1 MKKTT
6 TKLNFLIL
14 FLLFIYSC
22 SGGGGA
28 DSSSLGTVEPSV
40 FPEHPL
46 IWEIVSPSSVNM
58 NEAKLNTAFD
68 YAFAD
73 GTFTQSA
80 IVIKDGKLVHER
92 YRGILEGETTSIANS
107 TTLDAETLQFL
118 FGDRDQ
124 QSLSTSW
131 SSAKSF
137 TSFLIGIAE
146 SQGLISSIND
156 SASIYI
162 TEWANDER
170 STITIKNILD
180 MRSGLEPMC
189 FDFFNQDLRVCQN
202 QLDSGSGGDIV
213 YSDDQLSGCIN
224 RNLAESGTIQP
235 WYSATETYNRGDFKY
250 SNCDTMV
257 LGEII
262 FRATGQD
269 VQTFAGY
276 QLFSKINIDA
286 FWWKDFVA
294 TGQSNGNLLAY
305 CCLDS
310 NARDYAK
317 FGYMFLLGGIWEG
330 DALSYNSYVNKIR
343 DLEYY
348 GLQFWKLCA
357 KTPDFY
363 GNCPDNSFIHSTIGF
378 DGQYIMI
385 DFSRNIVVVRNSL
398 YAPILNLSN
407 ERKMRLIPSNLD
419 SSNWIL
425 TLPRASGAGI
435 NSTFNASVFY
445 DLVTQA
451 IE

>member
-1 MKKTT
+1 MSKIII
-6 TKLNFLIL
+6 KLNFLTL
-14 FLLFIYSC
+14 SLLFIYSC
-22 SGGGGA
+22 GGG
-28 DSSSLGTVEPSV
+28 SNSPSPEIIEPSS

-46 IWEIVSPSSVNM
+46 FWEVVSPSSVNL

-80 IVIKDGKLVHER
+80 IVIKDGKLAYER
-92 YRGILEGETTSIANS
+92 YRGILEGEIDSISNS
-107 TTLDAETLQFL
+107 TNLDVETLQFL

-124 QSLSTSW
+124 QSLSSSW

-156 SASIYI
+156 SASMYI
-162 TEWANDER
+162 TEWANDGR
-170 STITIKNILD
+170 SEITIKNILD

-189 FDFFNQDLRVCQN
+189 FDFVNQNLRVCQN

-224 RNLAESGTIQP
+224 RNLAETGVIQP
-235 WYSATETYNRGDFKY
+235 WYSATEIYNKGDFKY
-250 SNCDTMV
+250 SNCDTMI

-269 VQTFAGY
+269 VQTFADY
-276 QLFSKINIDA
+276 QLFSKINIEA
-286 FWWKDFVA
+286 FWWKDFV
-294 TGQSNGNLLAY
+294 TSGQSNGNLLAY

-317 FGYMFLLGGIWEG
+317 FGYMLLLGGIWEG
-330 DALSYNSYVNKIR
+330 DSLSYNSYVNKIR
-343 DLEYY
+343 ELEYY
-348 GLQFWKLCA
+348 GLQFWKICA
-357 KTPDFY
+357 KSPDES
-363 GNCPDNSFIHSTIGF
+363 GNCPENNFIHSTIGF
-378 DGQYIMI
+378 DGQYIMV

-398 YAPILNLSN
+398 YIPILNLSN
-407 ERKMRLIPSNLD
+407 ERKMKLIPTSLD

-425 TLPRASGAGI
+425 TLPRASGASA

>member
-1 MKKTT
+1 MNKIVIR
-6 TKLNFLIL
+6 LNIL
-14 FLLFIYSC
+14 TLSLLFIYSC
-22 SGGGGA
+22 SGG
-28 DSSSLGTVEPSV
+28 SNSISPEIVEPSSS
-40 FPEHPL
+40 PEHPL
-46 IWEIVSPSSVNM
+46 IWEVVTPSSVNM
-58 NEAKLNTAFD
+58 NEVKLSSAFD

-80 IVIKDGKLVHER
+80 VVIKDGKLVYER
-92 YRGILEGETTSIANS
+92 YRGILDGESNAIANT
-107 TTLDAETLQFL
+107 TTLDVATLQFL
-118 FGDRDQ
+118 FGERDQ
-124 QSLSTSW
+124 ESLSSSW

-162 TEWANDER
+162 TEWANDAR
-170 STITIKNILD
+170 SEITIKNILD

-189 FDFFNQDLRVCQN
+189 FDFTNQELRVCQS

-224 RNLAESGTIQP
+224 RNLAESGVIQP
-235 WYSATETYNRGDFKY
+235 WYSTTEVYNRGDFKY

-269 VQTFAGY
+269 VQTFADY

-294 TGQSNGNLLAY
+294 SGQSNGNLLAY

-317 FGYMFLLGGIWEG
+317 FGHMLLLGGIWEG
-330 DALSYNSYVNKIR
+330 DSLSYNSYVNMIR
-343 DLEYY
+343 ELEYY

-357 KTPDFY
+357 KSPDES
-363 GNCPDNSFIHSTIGF
+363 GNCPDNSFIHSTVGF

-385 DFSRNIVVVRNSL
+385 DFARNMVVVRNSL
-398 YAPILNLSN
+398 YAPILNLST
-407 ERKMRLIPSNLD
+407 ERKMKLIPTSLS
-419 SSNWIL
+419 SSNWVL
-425 TLPRASGAGI
+425 TLPRASGTPV
-435 NSTFNASVFY
+435 NSNFNASVFY

>member
-1 MKKTT
+1 MRKNITR
-6 TKLNFLIL
+6 LNFFLVS
-14 FLLFIYSC
+14 LLFIYSC
-22 SGGGGA
+22 SGGSN
-28 DSSSLGTVEPSV
+28 SSISEIVEPSV

-46 IWEIVSPSSVNM
+46 IWEVTSPSSVNM
-58 NEAKLNTAFD
+58 NEVKLNTAFN
-68 YAFAD
+68 YAFTD

-92 YRGILEGETTSIANS
+92 YRGILEGEINSITSS
-107 TTLDAETLQFL
+107 TTLDAATLQFL

-124 QSLSTSW
+124 QSLSSSW

-156 SASIYI
+156 SASMYI

-170 STITIKNILD
+170 SKITIKNILD

-189 FDFFNQDLRVCQN
+189 FDFVNQNLRVCQN
-202 QLDSGSGGDIV
+202 QIDSGSGGDIV

-224 RNLAESGTIQP
+224 RNLAESGVIQP
-235 WYSATETYNRGDFKY
+235 WYSSTETYIRGDFKY
-250 SNCDTMV
+250 SNCDTMI

-269 VQTFAGY
+269 VQTFADY
-276 QLFSKINIDA
+276 QLFSKININA
-286 FWWKDFVA
+286 LWWKDFVPS
-294 TGQSNGNLLAY
+294 GQSNGNLLAY

-317 FGYMFLLGGIWEG
+317 FGYMLLLGGIWEDG
-330 DALSYNSYVNKIR
+330 TLSYNSYVNKIR
-343 DLEYY
+343 ELEYY
-348 GLQFWKLCA
+348 GLQFWKVCA
-357 KTPDFY
+357 KSPDVN
-363 GNCPDNSFIHSTIGF
+363 GNCPDNIFIHSTVGF

-385 DFSRNIVVVRNSL
+385 DFNRNIVVVRNSL

-407 ERKMRLIPSNLD
+407 ERKMKLIPSSLD

-425 TLPRASGAGI
+425 TLPRASGAGV

>member
-1 MKKTT
+1 MSKIITRF
-6 TKLNFLIL
+6 NL
-14 FLLFIYSC
+14 FTLSLLLIYSC
-22 SGGGGA
+22 SGG
-28 DSSSLGTVEPSV
+28 SSAPSPEIEEPFV

-46 IWEIVSPSSVNM
+46 TWEVVSPSSVGM
-58 NEAKLNTAFD
+58 NEAKLRSAFD
-68 YAFAD
+68 YAFTD

-80 IVIKDGKLVHER
+80 IVIKDGKLVYER
-92 YRGILEGETTSIANS
+92 YRGILDGESNSIAN
-107 TTLDAETLQFL
+107 TTAFDVATLQLL

-124 QSLSTSW
+124 QSLSSSW

-146 SQGLISSIND
+146 SQELISSIND

-170 STITIKNILD
+170 SGITIKNILD

-189 FDFFNQDLRVCQN
+189 FDFVNQNLRVCQN
-202 QLDSGSGGDIV
+202 ESDSGSGGDIV

-224 RNLAESGTIQP
+224 RNLAESGIIQP
-235 WYSATETYNRGDFKY
+235 WYSSTEIYNRGDFKY
-250 SNCDTMV
+250 SNCDTMI

-269 VQTFAGY
+269 IQTFAEY
-276 QLFSKINIDA
+276 QLFSKINIEA
-286 FWWKDFVA
+286 FWWKDLVIP
-294 TGQSNGNLLAY
+294 GQSNGNLLAY

-310 NARDYAK
+310 NSRDYAK
-317 FGYMFLLGGIWEG
+317 FGYMLLLGGIWEG
-330 DALSYNSYVNKIR
+330 DSLSYNSYVNKIR
-343 DLEYY
+343 ELEYY

-357 KTPDFY
+357 RSPDEN
-363 GNCPDNSFIHSTIGF
+363 GNCPDNSFIHSTVGF

-385 DFSRNIVVVRNSL
+385 DFTRNMIVVRNSL
-398 YAPILNLSN
+398 YAPILNFSS
-407 ERKMRLIPSNLD
+407 ERIMKLIPESPD

-425 TLPRASGAGI
+425 TLPRSSGSAA

-445 DLVTQA
+445 DLVSQA

>member
-1 MKKTT
+1 MSKIITR
-6 TKLNFLIL
+6 LNFFTLS
-14 FLLFIYSC
+14 LLFIYSC
-22 SGGGGA
+22 SGG
-28 DSSSLGTVEPSV
+28 SSAPSPEIVEPSV

-46 IWEIVSPSSVNM
+46 TWEVVSPSSVSM
-58 NEAKLNTAFD
+58 NEAKLRSAFD
-68 YAFAD
+68 YAFTD

-92 YRGILEGETTSIANS
+92 YRGILEGESNSIANS
-107 TTLDAETLQFL
+107 TTLDVATLQFL
-118 FGDRDQ
+118 FGERDQ
-124 QSLSTSW
+124 ESLSSSW

-137 TSFLIGIAE
+137 TSFLIGIAD
-146 SQGLISSIND
+146 SQGLITSIND

-170 STITIKNILD
+170 SEITIKNILD
-180 MRSGLEPMC
+180 MRSGLEPIC
-189 FDFFNQDLRVCQN
+189 FDFVNQNLRVCQN
-202 QLDSGSGGDIV
+202 QLDSGSGGDII

-224 RNLAESGTIQP
+224 RNLAESGVIHP
-235 WYSATETYNRGDFKY
+235 WYSTTEVYNRGDFKY

-269 VQTFAGY
+269 IQTFAEY

-294 TGQSNGNLLAY
+294 AGQSNGNLLAY

-317 FGYMFLLGGIWEG
+317 FGYMLLLGGIWEEG
-330 DALSYNSYVNKIR
+330 SLNYNSYVNKIR
-343 DLEYY
+343 ELEYY

-357 KTPDFY
+357 RSPDAN

-385 DFSRNIVVVRNSL
+385 DFTRNIVVVRNSL
-398 YAPILNLSN
+398 YTPILNLSN
-407 ERKMRLIPSNLD
+407 DRKMKLIPTSLN
-419 SSNWIL
+419 SSNWVL
-425 TLPRASGAGI
+425 TLPSASGALV
-435 NSTFNASVFY
+435 NSTFSASVFY